1 MPNPPHSAKLI
12 LDEDACFEGNSK
24 LKPGALMTSTLGA
37 LRFFAT
43 NTRAQSSGSHLWPRL
58 GTALFAVFVAATCAT
73 NQALADEDG
82 VSFWIPGFF
91 GSLAAV
97 PQQPGWSLTSIL
109 YNTNVSASGNAAV
122 AREIRIG
129 QLPKF
134 TVNISGNANIHA
146 DATIGFVAPSYVFAT
161 PFLGGQ
167 ASVSLLFGYGNN
179 DTSLNATATATAL
192 LPTPISITKSI
203 SLQQDTTGF
212 TDLIPMF
219 ADRWNA
225 GVHNYMVY
233 ITGDIPVGLYSS
245 SNLANIGLG
254 HGAIDGG
261 VGYTYFDEKTGHE
274 FSAVLGF
281 TGNFENQSTGYTSGI
296 DSHLD
301 WGASQFLTKQLQVGL
316 VGYFYE
322 QLTGD
327 SGCAP
332 VLCPFKSRVIGVGPQ
347 IGYIFPVAGMQGYV
361 NLKGYGE
368 FDNANRPDGW
378 NVWLTFVLS
387 PAPPTAQSSPPPILT
402 KTPRS

>member
-1 MPNPPHSAKLI
+1 MRPN
-12 LDEDACFEGNSK
+12 
-24 LKPGALMTSTLGA
+24 LGA
-37 LRFFAT
+37 SRLL
-43 NTRAQSSGSHLWPRL
+43 SHLIGRTWADLHRVRFAL
-58 GTALFAVFVAATCAT
+58 STAIAVFAATACST
-73 NQALADEDG
+73 NISLADESG
-82 VSFWIPGFF
+82 TSFWIPGFF
-91 GSLAAV
+91 GSLAAT

-109 YNTNVSASGNAAV
+109 YNTNVSASGNAAI
-122 AREIRIG
+122 AREITIG
-129 QLPKF
+129 DLPKT
-134 TVNISGNANIHA
+134 TVHINGNANVHA
-146 DATIGFVAPSYVFAT
+146 DATIGFVAPTYVFAT

-167 ASVSLLFGYGNN
+167 ASATLLFGYGNN
-179 DTSLNATATATAL
+179 DTSLNATATASLASL
-192 LPTPISITKSI
+192 PISITKSVA
-203 SLQQDTTGF
+203 LQQDTTGF

-233 ITGDIPVGLYSS
+233 LTGDIPVGLYNS

-261 VGYTYFDEKTGHE
+261 VGYTYFDPKTGHE
-274 FSAVLGF
+274 FSAVFGL
-281 TGNFENQSTGYTSGI
+281 TGNFQNHSTEYTSGI

-301 WGASQFLTKQLQVGL
+301 WGASQFLSKQLQVGL

-322 QLTGD
+322 QLTAD

-347 IGYIFPVAGMQGYV
+347 IGYIFPVAGMQGYL

-368 FDNANRPDGW
+368 FDNENRPAGW

-387 PAPPTAQSSPPPILT
+387 PAPPSSTSSPPPMLT
-402 KTPRS
+402 KTPRT

>member
-1 MPNPPHSAKLI
+1 MHGSQYHQRPLLASA
-12 LDEDACFEGNSK
+12 
-24 LKPGALMTSTLGA
+24 
-37 LRFFAT
+37 
-43 NTRAQSSGSHLWPRL
+43 
-58 GTALFAVFVAATCAT
+58 AVVLAISAAIFSIPKSAF
-73 NQALADEDG
+73 ADEDG
-82 VSFWIPGFF
+82 TSFWIPGFF
-91 GSLAAV
+91 GSLAAA
-97 PQQPGWSLTSIL
+97 PQQPGWSWTSML

-122 AREIRIG
+122 AREVTIG
-129 QLPKF
+129 QFPKLP
-134 TVNISGNANIHA
+134 ISVTGSANVHA
-146 DATIGFVAPSYVFAT
+146 DATIGFVAPSYTFAT

-167 ASVSLLFGYGNN
+167 ATAILLFGYGNN
-179 DTSLNATATATAL
+179 DTSLNASATATTDIPPL
-192 LPTPISITKSI
+192 SITRSVAL
-203 SLQQDTTGF
+203 SQDTTGF

-219 ADRWNA
+219 TDRWNA
-225 GVHNYMVY
+225 GVNNYMVY

-245 SNLANIGLG
+245 SNLANIGIG

-274 FSAVLGF
+274 FSAVAGL
-281 TGNFENQSTGYTSGI
+281 TGNFENHSTNYTNGI
-296 DSHLD
+296 DFHLD

-316 VGYFYE
+316 VGYVYE

-327 SGCAP
+327 DGCAP

-368 FDNANRPDGW
+368 FDAANRPDGW

-387 PAPPTAQSSPPPILT
+387 PAPTAAQSSPPPIIT

>member
-1 MPNPPHSAKLI
+1 
-12 LDEDACFEGNSK
+12 
-24 LKPGALMTSTLGA
+24 MTPTLSA

-43 NTRAQSSGSHLWPRL
+43 NGRARSAVAHLWLLL
-58 GTALFAVFVAATCAT
+58 GTALFAFLVAAACAT
-73 NQALADEDG
+73 DKALADEDG

-97 PQQPGWSLTSIL
+97 PQQPGWSLTSIF

-122 AREIRIG
+122 AREITIG
-129 QLPKF
+129 RFNP
-134 TVNISGNANIHA
+134 TININVNAHVHA
-146 DATIGFVAPSYVFAT
+146 DATIGFVAPTYVFAT

-167 ASVSLLFGYGNN
+167 ASATLLFGYGNN
-179 DTSLNATATATAL
+179 DTSLNASATATTDIPPL
-192 LPTPISITKSI
+192 SITRSVA
-203 SLQQDTTGF
+203 LQQDTSGF

-219 ADRWNA
+219 TDRWNA
-225 GVHNYMVY
+225 GVNNYMVY

-245 SNLANIGLG
+245 SNLANIGIG

-261 VGYTYFDEKTGHE
+261 VGYTYFDPKTGHE
-274 FSAVLGF
+274 FSAVAGL
-281 TGNFENQSTGYTSGI
+281 TGNFENNSTNYTNGI
-296 DSHLD
+296 DFHLD

-332 VLCPFKSRVIGVGPQ
+332 VLCPFESRVIGIGPQ

-368 FDNANRPDGW
+368 FANENRPAGW

-387 PAPPTAQSSPPPILT
+387 PAPPTSQSSPPPMLT

>member
-1 MPNPPHSAKLI
+1 MPNPPHSARLI
-12 LDEDACFEGNSK
+12 LDEDACLEGK
-24 LKPGALMTSTLGA
+24 QQTETGALMIAMFSP
-37 LRFFAT
+37 LRFLAT
-43 NTRAQSSGSHLWPRL
+43 NARARSRL
-58 GTALFAVFVAATCAT
+58 SPFWLRLVTALHALLVAAVCTT
-73 NQALADEDG
+73 NNALADESG

-91 GSLAAV
+91 GSLAAA

-122 AREIRIG
+122 AREITIG
-129 QLPKF
+129 RFNPKI
-134 TVNISGNANIHA
+134 NISVDAHVHA
-146 DATIGFVAPSYVFAT
+146 DATFGLFAPTYVFAT

-167 ASVSLLFGYGNN
+167 ASASLLFGYGNN
-179 DTSLNATATATAL
+179 DTSLNASATATTAIPPL
-192 LPTPISITKSI
+192 SITRSVAL
-203 SLQQDTTGF
+203 SQDTQGF
-212 TDLIPMF
+212 ADLIPMF

-225 GVHNYMVY
+225 GVNNYMVY
-233 ITGDIPVGLYSS
+233 ITGDIPVGLYST

-261 VGYTYFDEKTGHE
+261 VGYTYFDPKTGQE

-281 TGNFENQSTGYTSGI
+281 TGNFENFATQYTSGI

-301 WGASQFLTKQLQVGL
+301 WGASQFLTKQLQIGL

-332 VLCPFKSRVIGVGPQ
+332 VLCPFKSRVIGIGPQ
-347 IGYIFPVAGMQGYV
+347 IGYIFPVAGMQGYL

-378 NVWLTFVLS
+378 NVWLTFVIS
-387 PAPPTAQSSPPPILT
+387 PAPPSSASSPPPMLT
-402 KTPRS
+402 KTPPRS

>member
-1 MPNPPHSAKLI
+1 MHRSQYYRRPLLASAVTVLAI
-12 LDEDACFEGNSK
+12 S
-24 LKPGALMTSTLGA
+24 
-37 LRFFAT
+37 
-43 NTRAQSSGSHLWPRL
+43 
-58 GTALFAVFVAATCAT
+58 AAIFSIPKSAF
-73 NQALADEDG
+73 ADEDG
-82 VSFWIPGFF
+82 TSFWIPGFF
-91 GSLAAV
+91 GSLAAA

-109 YNTNVSASGNAAV
+109 YNTNVSASGNAAI
-122 AREIRIG
+122 AREITIG
-129 QLPKF
+129 DFNPKIDIS
-134 TVNISGNANIHA
+134 VNASVHA
-146 DATIGFVAPSYVFAT
+146 DATIGFVAPSYTFAT

-167 ASVSLLFGYGNN
+167 ATAILLAGYGNN
-179 DTSLNATATATAL
+179 DTSLNATATATSAL
-192 LPTPISITKSI
+192 APGSSITRSVA
-203 SLQQDTTGF
+203 LQQDTTGF

-219 ADRWNA
+219 TDRWNS
-225 GVHNYMVY
+225 GVNNYMAY

-261 VGYTYFDEKTGHE
+261 VGYTYFDPKAGHE

-281 TGNFENQSTGYTSGI
+281 TGNFQNPSTGYTSGI

-332 VLCPFKSRVIGVGPQ
+332 VLCPFESRVIGVGPQ

-361 NLKGYGE
+361 NVKGYGE
-368 FDNANRPDGW
+368 FDNDNRPAGW

-387 PAPPTAQSSPPPILT
+387 PAPPSSESSPPPMLT

>member
-1 MPNPPHSAKLI
+1 
-12 LDEDACFEGNSK
+12 
-24 LKPGALMTSTLGA
+24 MTPTLSA

-43 NTRAQSSGSHLWPRL
+43 NGRARSAGSHLWLRL
-58 GTALFAVFVAATCAT
+58 GTALFAFLVAAACAT
-73 NQALADEDG
+73 DKALADEDG

-97 PQQPGWSLTSIL
+97 PQQPGWSLTSIF

-122 AREIRIG
+122 AREITIG
-129 QLPKF
+129 QFNPKI
-134 TVNISGNANIHA
+134 NISVNANVHA
-146 DATIGFVAPSYVFAT
+146 NAPIGFVAPSYVFAT

-167 ASVSLLFGYGNN
+167 ASATLLFGYGNN
-179 DTSLNATATATAL
+179 DTSLNGTVTASSVPP
-192 LPTPISITKSI
+192 LPPISITRSFA
-203 SLQQDTTGF
+203 LQQDTLGF

-225 GVHNYMVY
+225 GVHNYMAY

-245 SNLANIGLG
+245 SNLANIGIG

-274 FSAVLGF
+274 FSAVAGL
-281 TGNFENQSTGYTSGI
+281 TGNFENHSTNYTSGI
-296 DSHLD
+296 DFHLD
-301 WGASQFLTKQLQVGL
+301 WGASQFLSKQVQVGL

-327 SGCAP
+327 DGCAP
-332 VLCPFKSRVIGVGPQ
+332 ILCPFKSRVIGIGPQ
-347 IGYIFPVAGMQGYV
+347 IGYIFPVGGMQGYL

-368 FDNANRPDGW
+368 FDHDNRPDGW

-387 PAPPTAQSSPPPILT
+387 PAPPSSASSSPPPMLT
-402 KTPRS
+402 KTPHS

>member
-1 MPNPPHSAKLI
+1 MKPKRNCELLAPPRVWRRRALTFISLCVAV
-12 LDEDACFEGNSK
+12 C
-24 LKPGALMTSTLGA
+24 GAA
-37 LRFFAT
+37 DHAR
-43 NTRAQSSGSHLWPRL
+43 
-58 GTALFAVFVAATCAT
+58 
-73 NQALADEDG
+73 ADESG
-82 VSFWIPGFF
+82 TSFWIPGFF
-91 GSLAAV
+91 GSLAAA

-122 AREIRIG
+122 AREITIG
-129 QLPKF
+129 RFNP
-134 TVNISGNANIHA
+134 TININVDAHVHA

-161 PFLGGQ
+161 PFFGGQ
-167 ASVSLLFGYGNN
+167 ASATLLFGYGNN
-179 DTSLNATATATAL
+179 NTSLNASATATTDIPPL
-192 LPTPISITKSI
+192 SITRSVA
-203 SLQQDTTGF
+203 LQQDTTGF

-225 GVHNYMVY
+225 GVNNYMVY
-233 ITGDIPVGLYSS
+233 LTGDIPVGLYSS

-261 VGYTYFDEKTGHE
+261 VGYTYFDPKTGHE

-281 TGNFENQSTGYTSGI
+281 TGNFQNHSTGYTSGI

-301 WGASQFLTKQLQVGL
+301 WGASQFLTKQFQVGL

-332 VLCPFKSRVIGVGPQ
+332 VLCPFKSRVIGIGPQ
-347 IGYIFPVAGMQGYV
+347 IGYIFPVAGMQGYL

-368 FDNANRPDGW
+368 FDNDNRPDGW

-387 PAPPTAQSSPPPILT
+387 PAPPAAQSAPPPIIT
-402 KTPRS
+402 KGAPRG

>member
-1 MPNPPHSAKLI
+1 MKRGPSGFRFFTVSDCKAPARGRM
-12 LDEDACFEGNSK
+12 C
-24 LKPGALMTSTLGA
+24 
-37 LRFFAT
+37 LRFA
-43 NTRAQSSGSHLWPRL
+43 
-58 GTALFAVFVAATCAT
+58 TALFSLIIAASCAT
-73 NQALADEDG
+73 ESARADEDG

-91 GSLAAV
+91 GSLAAA
-97 PQQPGWSLTSIL
+97 PQQPGWSLTAIN
-109 YNTNVSASGNAAV
+109 YYTNVSASGNAAV
-122 AREIRIG
+122 AREITIG
-129 QLPKF
+129 QFNPNI
-134 TVNISGNANIHA
+134 NISVNAHVHA
-146 DATIGFVAPSYVFAT
+146 EFDAGFVIPTYVFAT
-161 PFLGGQ
+161 PVLGGQ
-167 ASVSLLFGYGNN
+167 AAFNLLMGYGNN
-179 DTSLNATATATAL
+179 NTSLNATATATTAV
-192 LPTPISITKSI
+192 PAGSITRSVA
-203 SLQQDTTGF
+203 LEQDTTGF
-212 TDLIPMF
+212 ADLIPMF
-219 ADRWNA
+219 VDRWNA
-225 GVHNYMVY
+225 GVNNYMAY

-261 VGYTYFDEKTGHE
+261 VGYTYFNPKTGHE

-332 VLCPFKSRVIGVGPQ
+332 VLCPFESRVIGIGPQ

-387 PAPPTAQSSPPPILT
+387 PAPPSSASSAPPMLT
-402 KTPRS
+402 KAASR

>member
-1 MPNPPHSAKLI
+1 MEPKRNYRVSA
-12 LDEDACFEGNSK
+12 G
-24 LKPGALMTSTLGA
+24 PRVWYRPALTFISLCVA
-37 LRFFAT
+37 IFC
-43 NTRAQSSGSHLWPRL
+43 
-58 GTALFAVFVAATCAT
+58 TANNAR
-73 NQALADEDG
+73 ADESG
-82 VSFWIPGFF
+82 TSFWIPGFF
-91 GSLAAV
+91 GSLAAA

-122 AREIRIG
+122 AREITIG
-129 QLPKF
+129 RFNP
-134 TVNISGNANIHA
+134 TINVSVDAHVHA

-161 PFLGGQ
+161 PFFGGQ
-167 ASVSLLFGYGNN
+167 ASATLLFGYGNN
-179 DTSLNATATATAL
+179 NTSLNASATATTDIPPL
-192 LPTPISITKSI
+192 SITRSVA
-203 SLQQDTTGF
+203 LQQDTTGF

-225 GVHNYMVY
+225 GVNNYMVY
-233 ITGDIPVGLYSS
+233 LTGDIPVGLYSS

-261 VGYTYFDEKTGHE
+261 VGYTYFDPKTGHE

-281 TGNFENQSTGYTSGI
+281 TGNFRNQSTGYTSGI

-347 IGYIFPVAGMQGYV
+347 IGYIFPVAGMQGYL

-368 FDNANRPDGW
+368 FDNENRPAGW

-387 PAPPTAQSSPPPILT
+387 PAPPSSASSPPPMLT
-402 KTPRS
+402 KTPRG